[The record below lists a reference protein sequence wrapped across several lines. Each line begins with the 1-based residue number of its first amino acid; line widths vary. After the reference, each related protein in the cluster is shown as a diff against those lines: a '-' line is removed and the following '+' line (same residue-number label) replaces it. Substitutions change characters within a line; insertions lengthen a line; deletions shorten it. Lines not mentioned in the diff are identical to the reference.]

1 MVGLVVVSHSSRL
14 AEGVVELA
22 REMGG
27 GTVAIEAAGGVEA
40 GGALGTS
47 ATLIAAA
54 IERAWSE
61 DGVLVVMDLGSAVL
75 SAEAALELLDEG
87 RGERVLL
94 SDAPLAEGAVIAAV
108 AAGSG
113 ASLEDVAA
121 EARRALEPKTK
132 HLDRGAPEPA
142 SHDAAPEPARTLT
155 EPFCLNGIPAA
166 PGIAY
171 GEACH
176 AGPGGVSGAGILLL
190 RELTPDMAARLD
202 PSQVFGV
209 ASAAG
214 SPASP
219 GPGIA
224 RSKGIPAVTGLG
236 EAVLGVPE
244 GMELLIDGEAGLL
257 YGEAS
262 REIGAAYRFRASDLE
277 ATARRGRSRAAEPA
291 VTRDGERVEV
301 LVMAGDPAEA
311 QAEAAG
317 ATGADGIRC
326 VLPDSEEVPA
336 RLAAGKGR
344 PAEVLVA
351 GAATVEEFRAAKEAV
366 NEREAAGAE
375 EGVRLGA
382 VVAVPAAALHA
393 EALAASADFL
403 SIDTDGLARNVM
415 AAGPEGD
422 ADYLEPA
429 VLTLIGRV
437 VEAAE
442 APGTPVGVHGR
453 AGGDP
458 PALALLVGLGVR
470 QVTVLPEEVARV
482 KESIRGLDAAEARS
496 LAASAVR
503 LDSADEVRRL
513 AAGFLGADA
522 GARRPQMGTRQMP
535 ESDGVASEGSDNAG
549 GTRR

>member
-27 GTVAIEAAGGVEA
+27 ATVAIEAAGGLEA

-94 SDAPLAEGAVIAAV
+94 CDAPLAEGAVIAAV

-113 ASLEDVAA
+113 ATLEAVAA
-121 EARRALEPKTK
+121 QARRALEPKTK

-142 SHDAAPEPARTLT
+142 SHDAAPEPAPSPSLT

-176 AGPGGVSGAGILLL
+176 AGPGGLSGAGILLL
-190 RELTPDMAARLD
+190 RDLTPDVAALLD

-209 ASAAG
+209 ACAAG
-214 SPASP
+214 GPASY
-219 GPGIA
+219 GAGVA

-277 ATARRGRSRAAEPA
+277 ATARRARSRVADPA

-311 QAEAAG
+311 L
-317 ATGADGIRC
+317 GADGIRY
-326 VLPDSEEVPA
+326 VLTDSGELPA

-351 GAATVEEFRAAKEAV
+351 KAATVEEFRAVKEK
-366 NEREAAGAE
+366 EAAGAE
-375 EGVRLGA
+375 ESVRLGA
-382 VVAVPAAALHA
+382 VVGVPATALHA
-393 EALAASADFL
+393 QALAASADFL
-403 SIDTDGLARNVM
+403 SIDTDGLARHVM
-415 AAGPEGD
+415 AVGPEGQ

-458 PALALLVGLGVR
+458 AALALLVGLGLR
-470 QVTVLPEEVARV
+470 QVTVLPEDVARV
-482 KESIRGLDAAEARS
+482 KESIRGLDAAGARS

-503 LDSADEVRRL
+503 LDSAEAVRRL

-535 ESDGVASEGSDNAG
+535 ESDGVAGEASDNAG

>member
-27 GTVAIEAAGGVEA
+27 ATVAIEAAGGVEA

-87 RGERVLL
+87 RGDRVLL
-94 SDAPLAEGAVIAAV
+94 CDAPLAEGAVIAAV

-113 ASLEDVAA
+113 ASLEAVAA

-132 HLDRGAPEPA
+132 HLDRGAPEPG
-142 SHDAAPEPARTLT
+142 SHDAAPEPAPSPSLT

-176 AGPGGVSGAGILLL
+176 PGPGGVSGAGILLL
-190 RELTPDMAARLD
+190 RDLTPDMAALLD

-209 ASAAG
+209 ACAAG

-277 ATARRGRSRAAEPA
+277 ATARRARSRVADPA
-291 VTRDGERVEV
+291 VTRDGVRVEV
-301 LVMAGDPAEA
+301 LVLVPDQAGEN
-311 QAEAAG
+311 AG
-317 ATGADGIRC
+317 ESA
-326 VLPDSEEVPA
+326 
-336 RLAAGKGR
+336 
-344 PAEVLVA
+344 
-351 GAATVEEFRAAKEAV
+351 VEEFPV
-366 NEREAAGAE
+366 VREAAL
-375 EGVRLGA
+375 EGEAVRLGA
-382 VVAVPAAALHA
+382 VVAVPAAALQA
-393 EALAASADFL
+393 QALAASADFL
-403 SIDTDGLARNVM
+403 SIDSDGLARHVM
-415 AAGPEGD
+415 AAGPEGE

-458 PALALLVGLGVR
+458 AALALLVGLGVR

-482 KESIRGLDAAEARS
+482 KEAIRGLDAAGARS

-503 LDSADEVRRL
+503 LDSAEAVRRL

-535 ESDGVASEGSDNAG
+535 ESDGVASEGSDTAG

>member
-1 MVGLVVVSHSSRL
+1 MVGLVVVSHSSRI

-27 GTVAIEAAGGVEA
+27 ATVAIEAAGGLEA

-75 SAEAALELLDEG
+75 SAEAALELLHEG

-108 AAGSG
+108 AASSG
-113 ASLEDVAA
+113 ASLEAVAA

-132 HLDRGAPEPA
+132 HLDRGAPEPKPE
-142 SHDAAPEPARTLT
+142 DAEPSPALT
-155 EPFCLNGIPAA
+155 EPFCLNGIAAA

-171 GEACH
+171 GAACH
-176 AGPGGVSGAGILLL
+176 AGPGGLSGAGILLV
-190 RELTPDMAARLD
+190 RDLTPDVVGLLD
-202 PSQVFGV
+202 PSQVFGIGC
-209 ASAAG
+209 AAG
-214 SPASP
+214 SPASY
-219 GPGIA
+219 GAGVA
-224 RSKGIPAVTGLG
+224 RSKGVPAVTGLG
-236 EAVLGVPE
+236 DAVLGVPE

-262 REIGAAYRFRASDLE
+262 REIGAAYRFRASVLE
-277 ATARRGRSRAAEPA
+277 DSARRARSRAAEPA

-301 LVMAGDPAEA
+301 RVLVPDPAGEN
-311 QAEAAG
+311 AG
-317 ATGADGIRC
+317 ESA
-326 VLPDSEEVPA
+326 VQ
-336 RLAAGKGR
+336 
-344 PAEVLVA
+344 
-351 GAATVEEFRAAKEAV
+351 EFPIARAAALEGEA
-366 NEREAAGAE
+366 
-375 EGVRLGA
+375 VRLGA
-382 VVAVPAAALHA
+382 TVALPGGAGDARTLPGG
-393 EALAASADFL
+393 ADFL
-403 SIDTDGLARNVM
+403 SIDASALARHVM
-415 AAGPEGD
+415 AAGPEGE

-429 VLTLIGRV
+429 VLTRIGRV

-442 APGTPVGVHGR
+442 ADGTAVGVHGR

-458 PALALLVGLGVR
+458 GALPLLVGLGVR
-470 QVTVLPEEVARV
+470 RVTVLPEEVARV
-482 KESIRGLDAAEARS
+482 KESIRGLDAAEARG
-496 LAASAVR
+496 LVASALR
-503 LDSADEVRRL
+503 LDAADEVRRL
-513 AAGFLGADA
+513 AAGFLGADP

-535 ESDGVASEGSDNAG
+535 DSDDVASEGSDTAG

>member
-27 GTVAIEAAGGVEA
+27 ATVAIEAAGGVEA

-113 ASLEDVAA
+113 ASLADVAA

-132 HLDRGAPEPA
+132 HLDRGAPGP
-142 SHDAAPEPARTLT
+142 SSGDAAPEPVPALT

-176 AGPGGVSGAGILLL
+176 PGPGGVSGAGILLL
-190 RELTPDMAARLD
+190 RDLTPDLAALLD

-209 ASAAG
+209 ACAAG

-219 GPGIA
+219 GAAVA

-236 EAVLGVPE
+236 QAVLGVPE

-277 ATARRGRSRAAEPA
+277 ATATRARSRVAEPA

-301 LVMAGDPAEA
+301 LVMAGD
-311 QAEAAG
+311 AAG
-317 ATGADGIRC
+317 VEAGADGIRY
-326 VLPDSEEVPA
+326 VLSDSEELPA
-336 RLAAGKGR
+336 GLAAGKGR

-351 GAATVEEFRAAKEAV
+351 SAATVEEFRAVKEKKEAP
-366 NEREAAGAE
+366 GAE

-393 EALAASADFL
+393 QALAASADFL
-403 SIDTDGLARNVM
+403 SIDSDGLARHVM
-415 AAGPEGD
+415 AAGPDGQ

-453 AGGDP
+453 ATGDP
-458 PALALLVGLGVR
+458 AALALLVGLGVR
-470 QVTVLPEEVARV
+470 QVTVLPEDVARV
-482 KESIRGLDAAEARS
+482 KESIRGLDAAGARS
-496 LAASAVR
+496 LATSAVR
-503 LDSADEVRRL
+503 LDSAEEVRKL

-535 ESDGVASEGSDNAG
+535 ESDGVASERSDDAG

>member
-142 SHDAAPEPARTLT
+142 SHDAAPEPATTPSLT

-171 GEACH
+171 GEASH

-214 SPASP
+214 GPASP

-277 ATARRGRSRAAEPA
+277 ATARRARSRVADPA
-291 VTRDGERVEV
+291 VTRDGV
-301 LVMAGDPAEA
+301 
-311 QAEAAG
+311 
-317 ATGADGIRC
+317 
-326 VLPDSEEVPA
+326 
-336 RLAAGKGR
+336 
-344 PAEVLVA
+344 
-351 GAATVEEFRAAKEAV
+351 RA
-366 NEREAAGAE
+366 
-375 EGVRLGA
+375 
-382 VVAVPAAALHA
+382 
-393 EALAASADFL
+393 
-403 SIDTDGLARNVM
+403 
-415 AAGPEGD
+415 
-422 ADYLEPA
+422 
-429 VLTLIGRV
+429 
-437 VEAAE
+437 
-442 APGTPVGVHGR
+442 
-453 AGGDP
+453 
-458 PALALLVGLGVR
+458 
-470 QVTVLPEEVARV
+470 
-482 KESIRGLDAAEARS
+482 
-496 LAASAVR
+496 
-503 LDSADEVRRL
+503 
-513 AAGFLGADA
+513 
-522 GARRPQMGTRQMP
+522 
-535 ESDGVASEGSDNAG
+535 
-549 GTRR
+549 

>member
-1 MVGLVVVSHSSRL
+1 
-14 AEGVVELA
+14 
-22 REMGG
+22 
-27 GTVAIEAAGGVEA
+27 VEA

-132 HLDRGAPEPA
+132 HLDRRAPEPT
-142 SHDAAPEPARTLT
+142 SRDAAPEPAPSPSLT
-155 EPFCLNGIPAA
+155 EPFCLNGVPAA

-176 AGPGGVSGAGILLL
+176 AGPGGLSGAGILLV
-190 RELTPDMAARLD
+190 RDLTPDVAALLD

-209 ASAAG
+209 ACAAG
-214 SPASP
+214 GPASY
-219 GPGIA
+219 GAGVA

-277 ATARRGRSRAAEPA
+277 ATARRARSRVADPA

-301 LVMAGDPAEA
+301 LVMAGDPGGAEG
-311 QAEAAG
+311 EAAG
-317 ATGADGIRC
+317 ATGADGIRS
-326 VLPDSEEVPA
+326 VLTDSAEAPA

-351 GAATVEEFRAAKEAV
+351 KAATVEEFRAVKEKKD
-366 NEREAAGAE
+366 AAGAE

-382 VVAVPAAALHA
+382 VVGVPATALHA
-393 EALAASADFL
+393 QALAASADFL
-403 SIDTDGLARNVM
+403 SIDTDALARHVM
-415 AAGPEGD
+415 AAGPEGQ

-458 PALALLVGLGVR
+458 AALALLVGLGVR

-503 LDSADEVRRL
+503 LDSAEAVRKL

-535 ESDGVASEGSDNAG
+535 ESDGVASEASDNAG

>member
-27 GTVAIEAAGGVEA
+27 ATVAIEAAGGLEA

-47 ATLIAAA
+47 ATMIAAA

-94 SDAPLAEGAVIAAV
+94 CDAPLAEGAVIAAV

-113 ASLEDVAA
+113 ASLAEVAA

-132 HLDRGAPEPA
+132 HLHRCAPEPPA
-142 SHDAAPEPARTLT
+142 RDAAPEPQPEPAPSLA
-155 EPFCLNGIPAA
+155 EPFCLNGLPAA

-176 AGPGGVSGAGILLL
+176 AGPGGLSGAGILLVRDL
-190 RELTPDMAARLD
+190 APDLVPLLD
-202 PSQVFGV
+202 PSQVLGV
-209 ASAAG
+209 ACVAG

-219 GPGIA
+219 GACIA
-224 RSKGIPAVTGLG
+224 RSTGIPAVTGLG

-277 ATARRGRSRAAEPA
+277 ATARRARSRVAEPA
-291 VTRDGERVEV
+291 VTRDGIRIEV
-301 LVMAGDPAEA
+301 VA
-311 QAEAAG
+311 
-317 ATGADGIRC
+317 
-326 VLPDSEEVPA
+326 LPVPA
-336 RLAAGKGR
+336 LDAQ
-344 PAEVLVA
+344 P
-351 GAATVEEFRAAKEAV
+351 
-366 NEREAAGAE
+366 
-375 EGVRLGA
+375 
-382 VVAVPAAALHA
+382 
-393 EALAASADFL
+393 LAASADFL
-403 SIDTDGLARNVM
+403 SIDAGALARQVL
-415 AAGPEGD
+415 GVSPQSH

-429 VLTLIGRV
+429 VLALIGQA
-437 VEAAE
+437 VEASE
-442 APGTPVGVHGR
+442 GPDTPVGVHGA

-458 PALALLVGLGVR
+458 AAVPLLVGLGVR
-470 QVTVLPEEVARV
+470 RLDVAPEDVARV
-482 KESIRGLDAAEARS
+482 KESIRGLDATEARTLAATALSLDAAEA
-496 LAASAVR
+496 
-503 LDSADEVRRL
+503 VRRL
-513 AAGFLGADA
+513 VAGFLGADA

-535 ESDGVASEGSDNAG
+535 ETDGASHDGSEDTG
-549 GTRR
+549 GMQR

>member
-27 GTVAIEAAGGVEA
+27 ATVAIEAAGGVET

-87 RGERVLL
+87 HWKRVLL
-94 SDAPLAEGAVIAAV
+94 CDAPLAEGAVIAAV

-113 ASLEDVAA
+113 ASLEAVAA

-132 HLDRGAPEPA
+132 HLDRGAPEPG
-142 SHDAAPEPARTLT
+142 SHDAAPEPAPSPSLT

-171 GEACH
+171 GEVCH
-176 AGPGGVSGAGILLL
+176 AGPGGLSGAGILLV
-190 RELTPDMAARLD
+190 RDLTPDLAALLD

-209 ASAAG
+209 ACAAG
-214 SPASP
+214 SPASY
-219 GPGIA
+219 GAGLA

-236 EAVLGVPE
+236 DAVLGVPE
-244 GMELLIDGEAGLL
+244 GMELLIDCEAGLL

-262 REIGAAYRFRASDLE
+262 REIGAAYRFRASALE
-277 ATARRGRSRAAEPA
+277 DSARRARSRVAEPG
-291 VTRDGERVEV
+291 VTKDGERVEV
-301 LVMAGDPAEA
+301 LVMAPAPAGAE
-311 QAEAAG
+311 AEAAG
-317 ATGADGIRC
+317 ATGADGIRS
-326 VLPDSEEVPA
+326 VLTDPEE
-336 RLAAGKGR
+336 LAALLAARKGR
-344 PAEVLVA
+344 PAEVLA
-351 GAATVEEFRAAKEAV
+351 AKAATVEEFRAVK
-366 NEREAAGAE
+366 EAAGAE

-393 EALAASADFL
+393 QALAASADFL
-403 SIDTDGLARNVM
+403 SIDTDGLARHVM
-415 AAGPEGD
+415 AAGPEGQ

-458 PALALLVGLGVR
+458 AALPLLVGLGVR
-470 QVTVLPEEVARV
+470 QVTVLPQEVARV
-482 KESIRGLDAAEARS
+482 KESIRGLEAAGARS
-496 LAASAVR
+496 LATTALG
-503 LDSADEVRRL
+503 LDSAEEVRRL

-535 ESDGVASEGSDNAG
+535 ETDGVAGEGSDDAG

>member
-27 GTVAIEAAGGVEA
+27 ATVAIEAAGGLEA

-94 SDAPLAEGAVIAAV
+94 CDAPLAEGAVIAAV

-142 SHDAAPEPARTLT
+142 SRDAAPEPAPSPSLT

-176 AGPGGVSGAGILLL
+176 AGPGGLSGAGILLV
-190 RELTPDMAARLD
+190 RDLTPDVAALLD

-209 ASAAG
+209 ACAAG
-214 SPASP
+214 CPASP
-219 GPGIA
+219 GAGVA

-236 EAVLGVPE
+236 EAILGVPE

-277 ATARRGRSRAAEPA
+277 ATARRARSRIADPA

-311 QAEAAG
+311 EAEAAG
-317 ATGADGIRC
+317 ATGADRIRS
-326 VLPDSEEVPA
+326 VLTDSEELPA

-351 GAATVEEFRAAKEAV
+351 KAATVEEFRAVKEKDP
-366 NEREAAGAE
+366 AGAE
-375 EGVRLGA
+375 EGVSLGA
-382 VVAVPAAALHA
+382 VVGVPATALHA
-393 EALAASADFL
+393 QALAASADFL
-403 SIDTDGLARNVM
+403 SIDTDGLARYVM
-415 AAGPEGD
+415 AAGPEGQ

-458 PALALLVGLGVR
+458 AALALLVGLGVR

-503 LDSADEVRRL
+503 LDSAEAVRRL

-535 ESDGVASEGSDNAG
+535 ESDGVASEASDSAG

>member
-1 MVGLVVVSHSSRL
+1 V
-14 AEGVVELA
+14 
-22 REMGG
+22 
-27 GTVAIEAAGGVEA
+27 
-40 GGALGTS
+40 
-47 ATLIAAA
+47 
-54 IERAWSE
+54 
-61 DGVLVVMDLGSAVL
+61 
-75 SAEAALELLDEG
+75 AAL
-87 RGERVLL
+87 
-94 SDAPLAEGAVIAAV
+94 
-108 AAGSG
+108 
-113 ASLEDVAA
+113 
-121 EARRALEPKTK
+121 
-132 HLDRGAPEPA
+132 
-142 SHDAAPEPARTLT
+142 
-155 EPFCLNGIPAA
+155 
-166 PGIAY
+166 
-171 GEACH
+171 
-176 AGPGGVSGAGILLL
+176 
-190 RELTPDMAARLD
+190 LD

-209 ASAAG
+209 ACAAG
-214 SPASP
+214 CPASP
-219 GPGIA
+219 GAGVA

-236 EAVLGVPE
+236 EAILGVPE

-277 ATARRGRSRAAEPA
+277 ATARRARSRIADPA

-311 QAEAAG
+311 EAEAAG
-317 ATGADGIRC
+317 ATGADRIRS
-326 VLPDSEEVPA
+326 VLTDSEELPA

-351 GAATVEEFRAAKEAV
+351 KAATVEEFRAVKEKDP
-366 NEREAAGAE
+366 AGAE
-375 EGVRLGA
+375 EGVSLGA
-382 VVAVPAAALHA
+382 VVGVPATALHA
-393 EALAASADFL
+393 QALAASADFL
-403 SIDTDGLARNVM
+403 SIDTDGLARYVM
-415 AAGPEGD
+415 AAGPEGQ

-458 PALALLVGLGVR
+458 AALALLVGLGVR

-503 LDSADEVRRL
+503 LDSAEAVRRL

-535 ESDGVASEGSDNAG
+535 ESDGVASEASDSAG

>member
-27 GTVAIEAAGGVEA
+27 ATVAIEAAGGLEA

-47 ATLIAAA
+47 ATVIAAA

-87 RGERVLL
+87 RGQRVVL

-113 ASLEDVAA
+113 ASLEAVAA

-132 HLDRGAPEPA
+132 HLDRGAPEPK
-142 SHDAAPEPARTLT
+142 SEDAVPSSSLT

-171 GEACH
+171 GGVCRV
-176 AGPGGVSGAGILLL
+176 GPGGLSGPGILLV
-190 RELTPDMAARLD
+190 RDLTPEVAALLD

-209 ASAAG
+209 ACAAG
-214 SPASP
+214 SPASY
-219 GPGIA
+219 GAGVA

-236 EAVLGVPE
+236 DSVLSVPE
-244 GMELLIDGEAGLL
+244 EMELLIDGEAGLL

-262 REIGAAYRFRASDLE
+262 REIGAAYRFRASALE
-277 ATARRGRSRAAEPA
+277 DSARRARSRVAEPA
-291 VTRDGERVEV
+291 VTRDGVRVEV
-301 LVMAGDPAEA
+301 RIPVPDQAGESAGES
-311 QAEAAG
+311 AA
-317 ATGADGIRC
+317 
-326 VLPDSEEVPA
+326 
-336 RLAAGKGR
+336 
-344 PAEVLVA
+344 
-351 GAATVEEFRAAKEAV
+351 EEFTV
-366 NEREAAGAE
+366 LREAALDGEA
-375 EGVRLGA
+375 VRLGA
-382 VVAVPAAALHA
+382 GVALPGTTPDAQAPPVG
-393 EALAASADFL
+393 ADSL
-403 SIDTDGLARNVM
+403 SIDTDGLARHVL
-415 AAGPEGD
+415 AAGPED
-422 ADYLEPA
+422 QADYLEPA
-429 VLTLIGRV
+429 VLGLIGRL

-442 APGTPVGVHGR
+442 ARGTRVGVHGR
-453 AGGDP
+453 AGADP
-458 PALALLVGLGVR
+458 AALPLLVGLGVR
-470 QVTVLPEEVARV
+470 QVTVLPEDVARV

-496 LAASAVR
+496 LAVSALG
-503 LDSADEVRRL
+503 LDSAGEVRRV

-535 ESDGVASEGSDNAG
+535 ESDGVASAGSDNAG

>member
-1 MVGLVVVSHSSRL
+1 MVGLVVVSHSSRI

-27 GTVAIEAAGGVEA
+27 ATVAIEAAGGLEA

-108 AAGSG
+108 AASSG
-113 ASLEDVAA
+113 ASLEAVAA
-121 EARRALEPKTK
+121 QARRALEPKTK
-132 HLDRGAPEPA
+132 HLDRGAPEPK
-142 SHDAAPEPARTLT
+142 SEDAVPSPSLT

-176 AGPGGVSGAGILLL
+176 AGPGGLSGAGILLV
-190 RELTPDMAARLD
+190 RDLTPDVVALLD
-202 PSQVFGV
+202 PSHVFGV
-209 ASAAG
+209 ACAAG
-214 SPASP
+214 SPASY
-219 GPGIA
+219 GAGVA
-224 RSKGIPAVTGLG
+224 RSKGVPAVTGLG
-236 EAVLGVPE
+236 DAVLGVPE

-262 REIGAAYRFRASDLE
+262 REIGAAYRFRASALE
-277 ATARRGRSRAAEPA
+277 DNARRARSRAAEPA

-301 LVMAGDPAEA
+301 RVPVPDPAGEN
-311 QAEAAG
+311 AG
-317 ATGADGIRC
+317 ESAVG
-326 VLPDSEEVPA
+326 
-336 RLAAGKGR
+336 
-344 PAEVLVA
+344 
-351 GAATVEEFRAAKEAV
+351 EFPIVRAAALEGEA
-366 NEREAAGAE
+366 
-375 EGVRLGA
+375 VRLGA
-382 VVAVPAAALHA
+382 AVAMPRGPADAQTLPVG
-393 EALAASADFL
+393 ADFL
-403 SIDTDGLARNVM
+403 SIDATALARHVM
-415 AAGPEGD
+415 AAGPED
-422 ADYLEPA
+422 QADYLEPA

-437 VEAAE
+437 AE
-442 APGTPVGVHGR
+442 APGAPVGVHGR

-458 PALALLVGLGVR
+458 AALALLVGLGIR

-482 KESIRGLDAAEARS
+482 KESIRGVDAAEARS
-496 LAASAVR
+496 LAASA
-503 LDSADEVRRL
+503 LGLHAAEEVRRL
-513 AAGFLGADA
+513 AAGFLGADP

-535 ESDGVASEGSDNAG
+535 DSDGVTSAGSDSPG

>member
-27 GTVAIEAAGGVEA
+27 ATVAIEAAGGLEA
-40 GGALGTS
+40 TGALGTS
-47 ATLIAAA
+47 AALIAAA

-113 ASLEDVAA
+113 ASLEAVAA

-132 HLDRGAPEPA
+132 HLDRGAPEP
-142 SHDAAPEPARTLT
+142 SSGDAAPEPAPSLT

-171 GEACH
+171 GEVCH
-176 AGPGGVSGAGILLL
+176 AGPGGLSGAGILVV
-190 RELTPDMAARLD
+190 RDLTPGLATLLD

-209 ASAAG
+209 ACAAG
-214 SPASP
+214 SPASR
-219 GPGIA
+219 GASVA

-262 REIGAAYRFRASDLE
+262 REIGAAYRFRASALE
-277 ATARRGRSRAAEPA
+277 ATAGRARSRVAEPA

-301 LVMAGDPAEA
+301 LVMAAEP
-311 QAEAAG
+311 AG
-317 ATGADGIRC
+317 AKTVAPGADGIRS
-326 VLPDSEEVPA
+326 VLSDPGELPA
-336 RLAAGKGR
+336 RLASGKGR
-344 PAEVLVA
+344 LREILVA
-351 GAATVEEFRAAKEAV
+351 NAATVEEFRAVK
-366 NEREAAGAE
+366 EAAGAE
-375 EGVRLGA
+375 EGVCLGA
-382 VVAVPAAALHA
+382 VVAIPATALQA
-393 EALAASADFL
+393 RALAASADFL
-403 SIDTDGLARNVM
+403 S
-415 AAGPEGD
+415 
-422 ADYLEPA
+422 
-429 VLTLIGRV
+429 
-437 VEAAE
+437 
-442 APGTPVGVHGR
+442 
-453 AGGDP
+453 
-458 PALALLVGLGVR
+458 
-470 QVTVLPEEVARV
+470 
-482 KESIRGLDAAEARS
+482 
-496 LAASAVR
+496 
-503 LDSADEVRRL
+503 
-513 AAGFLGADA
+513 
-522 GARRPQMGTRQMP
+522 
-535 ESDGVASEGSDNAG
+535 
-549 GTRR
+549 

>member
-1 MVGLVVVSHSSRL
+1 
-14 AEGVVELA
+14 
-22 REMGG
+22 
-27 GTVAIEAAGGVEA
+27 
-40 GGALGTS
+40 
-47 ATLIAAA
+47 
-54 IERAWSE
+54 
-61 DGVLVVMDLGSAVL
+61 VLVVMDLGSAVL

-94 SDAPLAEGAVIAAV
+94 CDAPLAEGAVIAAV

-132 HLDRGAPEPA
+132 HLDRGAPEPT
-142 SHDAAPEPARTLT
+142 SHDAAPEPASSPSLT

-176 AGPGGVSGAGILLL
+176 AGPGGLSRAGILLL
-190 RELTPDMAARLD
+190 RDLTPDVAALLD

-209 ASAAG
+209 ACAAG
-214 SPASP
+214 GPASY
-219 GPGIA
+219 GAGVA

-236 EAVLGVPE
+236 EAVLRVPE

-277 ATARRGRSRAAEPA
+277 ATARRARSRVADPA

-311 QAEAAG
+311 EAAG
-317 ATGADGIRC
+317 ATGADGIRY
-326 VLPDSEEVPA
+326 VLADSEELPA
-336 RLAAGKGR
+336 RVAAGKGR

-351 GAATVEEFRAAKEAV
+351 TAATVEEFRAVKEK
-366 NEREAAGAE
+366 EAAGAE
-375 EGVRLGA
+375 ESVRLGA
-382 VVAVPAAALHA
+382 VVGVPATALHA
-393 EALAASADFL
+393 QALAASADFL
-403 SIDTDGLARNVM
+403 SIDTDGLARHVM
-415 AAGPEGD
+415 AVGPEGQ

-458 PALALLVGLGVR
+458 AALALLVGLGLR

-482 KESIRGLDAAEARS
+482 KESIRGLDAAGARS

-503 LDSADEVRRL
+503 LDSAEAVRRL

-535 ESDGVASEGSDNAG
+535 ESDGFAGEASDNAG